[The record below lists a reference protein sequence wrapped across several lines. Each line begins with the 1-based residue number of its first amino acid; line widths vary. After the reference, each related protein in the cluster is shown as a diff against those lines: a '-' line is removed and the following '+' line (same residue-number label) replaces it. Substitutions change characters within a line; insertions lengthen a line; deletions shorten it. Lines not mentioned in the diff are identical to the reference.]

1 MNQLKMKNPQMFQ
14 MINQARNNNDN
25 PIELFK
31 QITGNYTPEQLDSF
45 YKRAGQMGIPQD
57 VLNKFK

>member
-1 MNQLKMKNPQMFQ
+1 MVSQAQKNQS
-14 MINQARNNNDN
+14 N

-57 VLNKFK
+57 VLNQFK